1 MTQTT
6 KLSKVFFPSVMA
18 NYAVQMMKK
27 KKNNSDKVQL
37 IPKKKM
43 YVDYKRE
50 KNSKEKEVVGTFQI
64 NMANV
69 FILNVEMT
77 RRWGGGTLSLAFV
90 YACGLA
96 SCSFPQRR
104 NYCGSTFE
112 KQDDQFFQLMPFQC
126 NIFFK

>member
-27 KKNNSDKVQL
+27 KKNNSNKVQL

-77 RRWGGGTLSLAFV
+77 RRWGGDT
-90 YACGLA
+90 
-96 SCSFPQRR
+96 
-104 NYCGSTFE
+104 
-112 KQDDQFFQLMPFQC
+112 
-126 NIFFK
+126 

>member
-77 RRWGGGTLSLAFV
+77 RRWGGDT
-90 YACGLA
+90 
-96 SCSFPQRR
+96 
-104 NYCGSTFE
+104 
-112 KQDDQFFQLMPFQC
+112 
-126 NIFFK
+126 

>member
-1 MTQTT
+1 MRQKNKVYVMTNHKTFQ
-6 KLSKVFFPSVMA
+6 SFFSPVMA

-50 KNSKEKEVVGTFQI
+50 KNRKEKEVVGAFQI

-77 RRWGGGTLSLAFV
+77 RRRGTLSLAFV

-112 KQDDQFFQLMPFQC
+112 NRTSSFPIDAFPM
-126 NIFFK
+126 